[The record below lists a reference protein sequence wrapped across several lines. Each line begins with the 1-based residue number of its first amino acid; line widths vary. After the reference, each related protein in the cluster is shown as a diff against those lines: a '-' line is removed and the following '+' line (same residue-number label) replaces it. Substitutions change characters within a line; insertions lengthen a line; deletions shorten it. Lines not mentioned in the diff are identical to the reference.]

1 MKNPITAFLL
11 ALAPTV
17 NAQTKSLNVSPSRS
31 PASAASVGMF
41 EERLNR
47 IDVICKETIENT
59 KVPGIV
65 ALVARRGKVVFQKA
79 CGFAEKSIVRKM
91 KTNDIFRIASQRNT
105 NTSKAVIVLWE
116 EGKFRLDD

>member
-17 NAQTKSLNVSPSRS
+17 NAQTKSLNVSRSPTS
-31 PASAASVGMF
+31 PASVSMF
-41 EERLNR
+41 EERLNC

-59 KVPGIV
+59 EVPGIV

-79 CGFAEKSIVRKM
+79 CGFAEKSIDRKM